1 MENKKKKCSSKI
13 HSKID
18 AVNYCQECKLFL
30 CNKCLN
36 FHSVLHENHTL
47 YNLDKDLNNIFT
59 DICKYENHL
68 YKLEFYC
75 KNHNELC
82 CLACICKI
90 IKEGYNQHKDCEVCE
105 IKDIENEKKSKL
117 KENIKCLEDLS
128 QKLQT
133 SIDELKILFEKI
145 NENKES
151 LKLNIQKIFTKI
163 RNCLNDRE
171 DEILLGIDNQFD
183 KTYYS
188 ENIIKESEKLPNK
201 TKILLEK
208 GKTIE
213 NEWNNNKLNLLI
225 NDCINIENNI
235 KEINN
240 INEKIKNYN
249 LSQNI
254 QIKFYPEEENEINK
268 FLEKIKS
275 FGNIGGTN
283 IDNYIYKFKACPNNI
298 KEERKYMITGE
309 NENIITKTGTDCK
322 WAGTICEYKL
332 ENSKEE
338 YKWKIKILKSKNKDL
353 MVGVAPIDFDIN
365 SSSYNTCGWYLYC
378 HKNCNNPPLYS
389 GPPYNYNY
397 KSINLNK
404 VKDEIIIIMN
414 MNKRTLK
421 FIIDNEDKGE
431 SYSDIPIDKPIFPV
445 VLLGNKDDSVEIVK
459 C

>member
-1 MENKKKKCSSKI
+1 M
-13 HSKID
+13 HSEID

-36 FHSVLHENHTL
+36 FHSVLHENHSL
-47 YNLDKDLNNIFT
+47 YNLDKDLNTIFT

-117 KENIKCLEDLS
+117 RENIKCLEDLS
-128 QKLQT
+128 QELQT
-133 SIDELKILFEKI
+133 SIYELKILFDKI
-145 NENKES
+145 IENKES

-171 DEILLGIDNQFD
+171 DEILLEIDNKFD
-183 KTYYS
+183 NIYY
-188 ENIIKESEKLPNK
+188 NNDIIKESEKLPNK
-201 TKILLEK
+201 IKILLEK
-208 GKTIE
+208 GKTIDK
-213 NEWNNNKLNLLI
+213 EWNDNKLNFLI

-240 INEKIKNYN
+240 INEKIKKCT
-249 LSQNI
+249 LKQNI
-254 QIKFYPEEENEINK
+254 KIKFYPEKENEINK
-268 FLEKIKS
+268 FLGKIKS
-275 FGNIGGTN
+275 FGNVRETN
-283 IDNYIYKFKACPNNI
+283 FDNYIYKFKKCPNNI

-309 NENIITKTGTDCK
+309 NENIITKTGTDNN

-332 ENSKEE
+332 EKSKEE
-338 YKWKIKILKSKNKDL
+338 YKWKIKFLKTRNKDI

-365 SSSYNTCGWYLYC
+365 SSSFDTCGWYLYC
-378 HKNCNNPPLYS
+378 YYNDNNPSLYS
-389 GPPYNYNY
+389 GPPYKY
-397 KSINLNK
+397 KNKSTNLNK
-404 VKDEIIIIMN
+404 IKDEIIIVMN
-414 MNKRTLK
+414 MKKRTLK

-431 SYSDIPIDKPIFPV
+431 SYSDIPIDKPISPA
-445 VLLGNKDDSVEIVK
+445 VLLSNKDDSVEIVK

>member
-1 MENKKKKCSSKI
+1 MENKKKKCSSKK
-13 HSKID
+13 HSEID
-18 AVNYCQECKLFL
+18 AVNYCQECKLAL

-36 FHSVLHENHTL
+36 LHSELHENHTL
-47 YNLDKDLNNIFT
+47 YNLDKDIFDIFT
-59 DICKYENHL
+59 DICKYENHFD
-68 YKLEFYC
+68 KLEFYC

-90 IKEGYNQHKDCEVCE
+90 NKEGYNQHKDCEVCE
-105 IKDIENEKKSKL
+105 IKDIENEKKYKL

-128 QKLQT
+128 QNLQK
-133 SIDELKILFEKI
+133 SIDELKNLFEKFY
-145 NENKES
+145 ENKEL
-151 LKLNIQKIFTKI
+151 LKINVQKIFTKI

-171 DEILLGIDNQFD
+171 DEILLEIDNKYD
-183 KTYYS
+183 KTYCN
-188 ENIIKESEKLPNK
+188 EDIIKESEKLPNK

-208 GKTIE
+208 GRTIVK
-213 NEWNNNKLNLLI
+213 EWNNNKLNSLI

-240 INEKIKNYN
+240 INEKIKKCN
-249 LSQNI
+249 LNKNI
-254 QIKFYPEEENEINK
+254 KIKFYPEEEDEINK

-275 FGNIGGTN
+275 FGNIADTSIN
-283 IDNYIYKFKACPNNI
+283 NYIYKFKKCPNNI

-309 NENIITKTGTDCK
+309 NENIITKTGTDCN
-322 WAGTICEYKL
+322 WAGTICENKL

-338 YKWKIKILKSKNKDL
+338 YKWKIKILKSKSKEI

-378 HKNCNNPPLYS
+378 YYNDNNPHLYS

-397 KSINLNK
+397 KSTNLKK
-404 VKDEIIIIMN
+404 VKDEIIIVMN
-414 MNKRTLK
+414 MKKRTLK

-431 SYSDIPIDKPIFPV
+431 SYSDIPIDKPIFPA
-445 VLLGNKDDSVEIVK
+445 VLFYDKDDSFEIVK